1 MATGS
6 VARSPDRFSRLPV
19 QAITSGLTIA
29 LLHVAG
35 ISILLAAADAFA
47 LSPGE
52 LTTLI
57 IGGHG
62 LTAILTAALTWLFRV
77 PIIIGMSAF
86 SLLFV
91 MSLAP
96 SYSYPEIM
104 GGILVGGIL
113 IVLAAVLG
121 LSTRLTTLVPTPIV
135 FGLIAGALLQFAVG
149 IFNDM
154 ADEPAMIGS
163 TVLAWLVARRFLPAQ
178 LPAVLPALVVG
189 VLVAATSGMLRGAT
203 DPLALPAITTA
214 RPVFSWQAIISIA
227 PVIAILVTA
236 NANLSTIVYLRSQGY
251 EVPARG
257 LHVMTG
263 LATMVGACLGAIAI
277 CAGAVLMPLVA
288 GPEAG
293 AASQRHW
300 AAYAAAAGMIP
311 IVVFA
316 ALAAQMPAMIPVAL
330 LLAVAGLALLP
341 ILGQM
346 LVGALGGPLRLG
358 PLLAF
363 VVAASDLTLWGFGAA
378 FWALVIGTAA
388 TLLLEPQELAAAR
401 APAVSG

>member
-1 MATGS
+1 MAMGS
-6 VARSPDRFSRLPV
+6 VAQSPDRFSRLPL

-35 ISILLAAADAFA
+35 ISILLAAAEAFA
-47 LSPGE
+47 LSSGE
-52 LTTLI
+52 LSTLI
-57 IGGHG
+57 VGGHG
-62 LTAILTAALTWLFRV
+62 LTAIWTVALTWLFRV
-77 PIIIGMSAF
+77 PIIVGMSAF

-104 GGILVGGIL
+104 GGILVGGVL
-113 IVLAAVLG
+113 IVLAAVMG

-154 ADEPAMIGS
+154 AVEPAMIGF

-189 VLVAATSGMLRGAT
+189 VLVAAMSGMLRGAR
-203 DPLALPAITTA
+203 DPWSLPALTTA
-214 RPVFSWQAIISIA
+214 GPIFSWQAVVSIA
-227 PVIAILVTA
+227 PVVAILVSA
-236 NANLSTIVYLRSQGY
+236 NANLGTIVYLRSQGF
-251 EVPARG
+251 EVPERG
-257 LHVMTG
+257 LHVATG
-263 LATMVGACLGAIAI
+263 VATMVGACLGAIAI

-293 AASQRHW
+293 AAGQRHW
-300 AAYAAAAGMIP
+300 AAYAAAVGMIP

-316 ALAAQMPAMIPVAL
+316 AVAAQMPEMIPVAL
-330 LLAVAGLALLP
+330 LLAIAGLALLP
-341 ILGQM
+341 VLGQM
-346 LVGALGGPLRLG
+346 LSGALGGPLRLG

-378 FWALVIGTAA
+378 FWALVIGMAA
-388 TLLLEPQELAAAR
+388 SLLLEPDEIAAAR
-401 APAVSG
+401 APGVGG